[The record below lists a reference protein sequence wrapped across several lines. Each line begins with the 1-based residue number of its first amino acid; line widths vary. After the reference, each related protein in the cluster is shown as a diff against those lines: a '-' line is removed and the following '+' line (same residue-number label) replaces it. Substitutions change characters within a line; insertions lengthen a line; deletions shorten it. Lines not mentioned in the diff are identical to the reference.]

1 MANVPRSWEP
11 SDEFIEK
18 ALELFESRKPGLFEE
33 IKILEIA
40 GIGLE
45 QVSRDM
51 LPLIKE
57 LVPDNDIMKIT
68 KLILRIRRRAY
79 SEVQPK
85 RSR

>member
-1 MANVPRSWEP
+1 MANVPISWEP
-11 SDEFIEK
+11 SDELVEK
-18 ALELFESRKPGLFEE
+18 ALELFEIRKPGLIEE

-40 GIGLE
+40 GIGLD
-45 QVSRDM
+45 QVSKDM

-79 SEVQPK
+79 NEVQPK
-85 RSR
+85 RSG

>member
-11 SDEFIEK
+11 SDELIEK

-40 GIGLE
+40 GIGLD